1 MKRDIKSPLA
11 YGMGAFGHDAFYGML
26 NGYLM
31 MFVTSVLFAGSS
43 KAYMGRMIA
52 AVTLILTVVRIG
64 ELVFD
69 PMFGGLIDATKSKW
83 GKYRPWIIGT
93 STVSAGLSLLVFS
106 NFWGLA
112 TSNATLYLILFTIA
126 FVLFY
131 VAYSIKDIAFWGM
144 LPALST
150 SSEERGLI
158 ATFARIGSTIG
169 ANIITFAYV
178 AILTLFSGSSN
189 FTLGGWFG
197 FIAVVAGIQVIGSY
211 IAAFG
216 TKENTSAIVNKKTD
230 EKLKISQ
237 VIKTLTKNDQL
248 LWTAVAYLIYG
259 LGLNLTNNLMIY
271 FFRYVIDAQNMWQ
284 YVGVIG
290 IITGFIA
297 IGSFPLMSKFL
308 KRRQIFIVSVL
319 VVLLAIII
327 FGFSTNA
334 IVTLGA
340 YVLYNLAQPLV
351 FMVIVLT
358 ITDSVEYGQLKTG
371 QRSEATTS
379 AIRPMTDKLGGAIGG
394 LVVGIVIPLIGMTG
408 SATASDISEGNKIMF
423 RIVAFAVPI
432 VFILVGLAIYMT
444 KVKLTE
450 SRHAEIVKEL
460 ALKNREV

>member
-52 AVTLILTVVRIG
+52 AITLILTVVRIG

-112 TSNATLYLILFTIA
+112 TSNATLYLMLFTIA